1 MILFK
6 YTILNSILYRTN
18 ALIIIFILFYVEAC
32 DDILKSWRICMKKF
46 GDRLRDARERLDL
59 KQTDVANATG
69 INNKILSGY
78 ERNISQ
84 PSLENLKSLCDYYN
98 ISADEIL
105 EVHPKKVNDEGEEAI
120 FLTKEQKRLLSYFNK
135 LNQENKDAIIGL
147 SIVYVRDQARKNT
160 FQ

>member
-1 MILFK
+1 
-6 YTILNSILYRTN
+6 
-18 ALIIIFILFYVEAC
+18 
-32 DDILKSWRICMKKF
+32 MKLF

-59 KQTDVANATG
+59 KQTDVASATG

-84 PSLENLKSLCDYYN
+84 PSLENLKTLCEYYN
-98 ISADEIL
+98 ISSDEIL
-105 EVHPKKVNDEGEEAI
+105 ECHPKKRNEEGEEAI
-120 FLTKEQKRLLSYFNK
+120 FLTKEQKRLLSFFDK